1 MKLKLIS
8 ALSATHS
15 ATHLGILSTAAE
27 PALRVMRFVRS
38 ARCVRALRCRLDI
51 IDKVP
56 TS

>member
-27 PALRVMRFVRS
+27 PALRVMRFVR
-38 ARCVRALRCRLDI
+38 CVRSLRCRLDI
-51 IDKVP
+51 IDKAP